1 MNCIVESQAQTVVT
15 NTDVQETVCLR

>member
-15 NTDVQETVCLR
+15 NTDVQETVSLS